1 MLQAD
6 AFQDLFQVPERS
18 PMLKTPHIL
27 ALAAG
32 VALMGWAAGAQ
43 AAVTVLGGGMARQCS
58 VAALNGASDSKSEDM
73 CTLALESE
81 LLNLRDRAGTYV
93 NRGVLKLR
101 RKEFAAA
108 QWDFNRAIE
117 TKPELGEAY
126 VNRGAAH
133 VGARRYAEGLAD
145 INKALE
151 MGVEEPEKAY
161 FNRAL
166 AYEALDDLKA
176 AYFDYQKAVEL
187 KPDWEMPRRELAR
200 FTVER
205 R

>member
-1 MLQAD
+1 MTKTAHLL
-6 AFQDLFQVPERS
+6 AFAAPPIAFA
-18 PMLKTPHIL
+18 
-27 ALAAG
+27 AL
-32 VALMGWAAGAQ
+32 LGWAASAQ
-43 AAVTVLGGGMARQCS
+43 SAVTVLGGGMARQCS

-101 RKEFAAA
+101 RKEFASA

-117 TKPELGEAY
+117 TKSDIGEAY

-133 VGARRYAEGLAD
+133 VGSKRYAEGLAD
-145 INKALE
+145 INKAIEL
-151 MGVEEPEKAY
+151 GVEEPEKAY

-166 AYEALDDLKA
+166 ANEGLDDMKA
-176 AYFDYQKAVEL
+176 AYLDYMKAL
-187 KPDWEMPRRELAR
+187 ELAPNWEAPRHELSR
-200 FTVER
+200 FTVENPTAK
-205 R
+205 

>member
-1 MLQAD
+1 MT
-6 AFQDLFQVPERS
+6 
-18 PMLKTPHIL
+18 KIPHIV

-32 VALMGWAAGAQ
+32 AGLLACAGSAQ

-58 VAALNGASDSKSEDM
+58 AAALSGESDSKFEDF

-81 LLNLRDRAGTYV
+81 PLSLRDRAGTYV

-101 RKEFAAA
+101 RRDFGSA
-108 QWDFNRAIE
+108 QFDFDRAIK
-117 TKPELGEAY
+117 TKPDMGEAY
-126 VNRGAAH
+126 VNRGAAA
-133 VGARRYAEGLAD
+133 VGARRFADGLTD

-151 MGVEEPEKAY
+151 LGVEEPEKAY
-161 FNRAL
+161 YNRAL
-166 AYEALDDLKA
+166 AFEGLDNMKA

-187 KPDWEMPRRELAR
+187 KPEWEQPRKELTR